1 MTDSSAS
8 APPARNSQVNLAL
21 GLAAATVVAW
31 IVLAVIDHDGP
42 GWLIVPVFGALA
54 AIVGW
59 RSGQGS
65 RPSGLALVAIIVG
78 VVGVLSV
85 LIWIIND
92 AM

>member
-1 MTDSSAS
+1 M
-8 APPARNSQVNLAL
+8 NLAV

-42 GWLIVPVFGALA
+42 GWLVVPVLGALA

-59 RSGQGS
+59 RAGQGS
-65 RPSGLALVAIIVG
+65 RPTGLALVAVIVG
-78 VVGVLSV
+78 VLGVLSV
-85 LIWIIND
+85 LVWIIAD